1 MKSIKVSLEVAVTML
16 LLVSATM
23 LADTRQTKA
32 AVTTAPAVEETAL
45 SRQVRHQLVTLPWYS
60 VFDNLEYSIE
70 GDTVA
75 LSGMVYR
82 PTMKAAAEGA
92 VKGVAGVSKV
102 INNIEVLPLS
112 PNDDRIRLAVYRVLF
127 SALGLDR
134 YALSAVPSIH
144 IVVKNGHVT
153 LTGVVDRQT
162 DGWSAEIFAKSVSG
176 VFSVANELRVRA

>member
-1 MKSIKVSLEVAVTML
+1 MKHIRVSFGVAAAVL
-16 LLVSATM
+16 LLVSATL
-23 LADTRQTKA
+23 LADTRQTKV
-32 AVTTAPAVEETAL
+32 AVATAPAVEETPL

-75 LSGMVYR
+75 LSGQVNR
-82 PTMKAAAEGA
+82 PTMKSAAEAA

-102 INNIEVLPLS
+102 LNNIEVLPLS
-112 PNDDRIRLAVYRVLF
+112 PNDDRIRLAVYRTLF
-127 SALGLDR
+127 SASGLDR
-134 YALSAVPSIH
+134 YAMSAVPSIH

-162 DGWSAEIFAKSVSG
+162 DGWSAEILAKGVSG